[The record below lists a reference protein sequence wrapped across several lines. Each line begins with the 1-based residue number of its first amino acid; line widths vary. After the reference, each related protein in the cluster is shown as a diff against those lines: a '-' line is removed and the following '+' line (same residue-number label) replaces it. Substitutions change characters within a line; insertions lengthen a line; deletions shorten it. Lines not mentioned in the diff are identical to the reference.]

1 MLTGRQTL
9 GSIESAI
16 GKLYREESELDG
28 SLKSAVAETERLR
41 KERAEALR
49 ELARIKLDE
58 MAAGRL
64 VNNLDAGER
73 RAVQVLDDY
82 RLRIASLTERRE
94 RLLKELEG
102 AQTGRDAAAKLVE
115 EALAAVEAL
124 RAEVEGKVQAL
135 AKWREAKAASDAANG
150 IAGEAEKK
158 AASAEAELGAKQR
171 PYDED
176 PLFVYLWKRGFGTG
190 RYEAGNLT
198 RYMDRMVA
206 DFIGFGNARPNYAA
220 LIEIP
225 LRLRE
230 HATARRATAQDR
242 LATLSG
248 IERRAMVE
256 AGIEPREKALAEGRH
271 RLAGADT
278 TLDEKHGLLRKL
290 DAERNGLLAAGSN
303 PAYEE
308 AMSAIASADAKDQVA
323 TLYLEAR
330 RTPTTADDAIV
341 KRLERLEKQIP
352 KADSEV
358 AELRR
363 TAQDLAKRR
372 IEVERVRDRFRG
384 AGYDHPHG
392 TFGNDNAITDAL
404 GRVLAGSIGGQV
416 LWEILQGGYSTRG
429 PAGRPDFGY
438 PTSPFPFPIPGGGNN
453 GPWGGEWRDPSS
465 RGGWSPDGH
474 DSGSS
479 GSDDFTTGGSF

>member
-1 MLTGRQTL
+1 MWTGRETL

-16 GKLYREESELDG
+16 GKLYREETQLDG

-49 ELARIKLDE
+49 ELARVKLDE

-94 RLLKELEG
+94 RLLKELES
-102 AQTGRDAAAKLVE
+102 AQAGRDAAAKLVE

-135 AKWREAKAASDAANG
+135 AKWREAKSASDAANG
-150 IAGEAEKK
+150 VAGEAEKK
-158 AASAEAELGAKQR
+158 AANAEAELGAKQK

-198 RYMDRMVA
+198 RFMDRMVA
-206 DFIGFGNARPNYAA
+206 DFIDFSSVRPNYAA

-230 HATARRATAQDR
+230 HATAKRAAAEER
-242 LATLSG
+242 LAALSG

-256 AGIEPREKALAEGRH
+256 AGIEPKERTLAEARH
-271 RLAGADT
+271 RLAAADT

-290 DAERNGLLAAGSN
+290 DTERNGLLSAGSN

-308 AMSAIASADAKDQVA
+308 ALSAIASADAKDQMA

-330 RTPTTADDAIV
+330 RTPTAADDAIV
-341 KRLERLEKQIP
+341 KKLEGLER
-352 KADSEV
+352 ADPQGRRRGGR
-358 AELRR
+358 AAPHRPGPGQAAHRDRARARPLPRRRLRPSAR
-363 TAQDLAKRR
+363 YLRQRHRHRRRPGPDAGRQHRRPGPVGDSAGRLQHARARGAARLRLPDLAVPLPHPRR
-372 IEVERVRDRFRG
+372 RQQR
-384 AGYDHPHG
+384 P
-392 TFGNDNAITDAL
+392 L
-404 GRVLAGSIGGQV
+404 GRRVARPLEPRQLVRRRQAAAATISPRAGS
-416 LWEILQGGYSTRG
+416 
-429 PAGRPDFGY
+429 F
-438 PTSPFPFPIPGGGNN
+438 
-453 GPWGGEWRDPSS
+453 
-465 RGGWSPDGH
+465 
-474 DSGSS
+474 
-479 GSDDFTTGGSF
+479 

>member
-1 MLTGRQTL
+1 MWTGRETL

-16 GKLYREESELDG
+16 GKLYREETQLDG

-41 KERAEALR
+41 KERAESLR
-49 ELARIKLDE
+49 ELARVKLDE

-82 RLRIASLTERRE
+82 RLRIASLNDRRE
-94 RLLKELEG
+94 RLLKELES
-102 AQTGRDAAAKLVE
+102 AQADRDAAGKLVE
-115 EALAAVEAL
+115 AALAAVEAL

-135 AKWREAKAASDAANG
+135 AKWRDAKRASDAANG
-150 IAGEAEKK
+150 VAGEAEKK
-158 AASAEAELGAKQR
+158 AANAEAELGAKQK

-176 PLFVYLWKRGFGTG
+176 PLFIYLWKRGFGTG
-190 RYEAGNLT
+190 RYEAGNFT
-198 RYMDRMVA
+198 RFMDRMVA
-206 DFIGFGNARPNYAA
+206 DFIGFSSVRPNYAA

-230 HATARRATAQDR
+230 HATAKRAAAGER
-242 LATLSG
+242 LAALSG

-256 AGIEPREKALAEGRH
+256 AGIEPKERTLAEVRH
-271 RLAGADT
+271 RLAAADT
-278 TLDEKHGLLRKL
+278 TLDEKHDLLRKL
-290 DAERNGLLAAGSN
+290 DTERNSLLSAGSN

-308 AMSAIASADAKDQVA
+308 ALSAIASADAKDQVA

-330 RTPTTADDAIV
+330 RTPTTSDDAIV
-341 KRLERLEKQIP
+341 KKLEGLEQQIP
-352 KADSEV
+352 KADAEV

-372 IEVERVRDRFRG
+372 IEIERVRDRFRG

-392 TFGNDNAITDAL
+392 TFGNDNAIADAL
-404 GRVLAGSIGGQV
+404 GRMLAGGVGGQV
-416 LWEILQGGYSTRG
+416 LWEILQGGYRTRG

-438 PTSPFPFPIPGGGNN
+438 PTSPFPFPIPGGGST

-465 RGGWSPDGH
+465 RGNWTADGQ
-474 DSGSS
+474 DS
-479 GSDDFTTGGSF
+479 GSDDFKTGGSF